1 MKKGTLDM
9 TNTLRSVEIFAG
21 AAGLGLG
28 LAKAGFKHEVVVEND
43 DDACETIRLN
53 QRNGHH
59 LVEGWDIRQAD
70 IQSCDLS
77 DVSGDIDLVA
87 GGPPCQGFS
96 VGGLHR
102 GAKDERN
109 LWPWAI
115 ETVAQ
120 LKPRAFAFENVPN
133 LASAHGDYLSY
144 LRAALSLPTIADPAN
159 WQEDAARLAG
169 ILATGQSFDPSY
181 RVHVDTLVASDYGT
195 GQRRKRLFIVG
206 IRDDVAGDY
215 ATPEATHDEHALME
229 QKWLTGEYWAR
240 HGIVQQHPDKD
251 GLAWL
256 KRHNRQ
262 PRDMFAP
269 RLAPWRTV
277 RDVISEIPADAPN
290 SEDATRAFM
299 TYKGHTGSDADR
311 PAKTHRAGDHGVS
324 GGEMGFVS
332 NIQGLEA
339 SRHYTVR
346 EAAALSDFD
355 HDYRFHGSW
364 GDGLRQI
371 GNAVPC
377 RLGEAVGRQIARA
390 LAA

>member
-1 MKKGTLDM
+1 M

-28 LAKAGFKHEVVVEND
+28 LAQAGFKHEVVVEND
-43 DDACETIRLN
+43 SDACNTIRLN
-53 QRNGHH
+53 QANGHS
-59 LVEGWDIRQAD
+59 LVEGWEIREAD
-70 IQSCDLS
+70 IEACDLS
-77 DVSGDIDLVA
+77 DVTGEIDLVA

-115 ETVAQ
+115 ETVSQ

-133 LASAHGDYLSY
+133 LASAHSEYLSY
-144 LRAALSLPTIADPAN
+144 LQSALSLPTIARPEE
-159 WQEDAARLAG
+159 WQEDAERLAK
-169 ILATGQSFDPSY
+169 IMATGQSFDPSY

-206 IRDDVAGDY
+206 IRDDVDADY
-215 ATPEATHDEHALME
+215 VTPVATHGEYELME

-240 HGIVQQHPDKD
+240 HGIRMQTPDKE

-256 KRHNRQ
+256 KKHNRQ
-262 PRDMFAP
+262 PRDMFTP
-269 RLAPWRTV
+269 RLSPWRTV
-277 RDVISEIPADAPN
+277 RDVLADIPEGAADNDPAPR
-290 SEDATRAFM
+290 EFK

-324 GGEMGFVS
+324 GGEMGIVS
-332 NIQGLEA
+332 NIEGHEIY
-339 SRHYTVR
+339 RHYTVR
-346 EAAALSDFD
+346 EAASLSDFD
-355 HDYRFHGSW
+355 SDYRFSGSW

-377 RLGEAVGRQIARA
+377 ALGKAVGNSIATA

>member
-1 MKKGTLDM
+1 M
-9 TNTLRSVEIFAG
+9 TKTLRSVEIFAG

-28 LAKAGFKHEVVVEND
+28 LAEAGFKHEVVVEND
-43 DDACETIRLN
+43 NDACETIRLN
-53 QRNGHH
+53 QAAGHR
-59 LVEGWDIRQAD
+59 LVQGWDIREAD
-70 IQSCDLS
+70 IESCDLS
-77 DVSGDIDLVA
+77 DITGEIDLVA

-115 ETVAQ
+115 ETVSQ

-133 LASAHGDYLSY
+133 LASAHADYLSY
-144 LRAALSLPTIADPAN
+144 LTAALSLPTIARPED
-159 WQEDAARLAG
+159 WQEDSKRLSD
-169 ILATGQSFDPSY
+169 ILKTGQSFDPSY

-215 ATPEATHDEHALME
+215 VTPEATHGEYELME
-229 QKWLTGEYWAR
+229 QKWLTGEYWDR
-240 HGIVQQHPDKD
+240 HGIERQSPDKE

-262 PRDMFAP
+262 PRDMFSQ
-269 RLAPWRTV
+269 RLLPWRTV
-277 RDVISEIPADAPN
+277 RDVFADIPGDAPN
-290 SEDATRAFM
+290 NENAPREFK
-299 TYKGHTGSDADR
+299 TYKGHTGSDADK
-311 PAKTHRAGDHGVS
+311 PAKTHRAGDHGVP
-324 GGEMGFVS
+324 GGENGAVS
-332 NIQGLEA
+332 TIPGHEIY
-339 SRHYTVR
+339 RHYSVR

-355 HDYRFHGSW
+355 HQYQFSGSW
-364 GDGLRQI
+364 GDGLRQV

-377 RLGEAVGRQIARA
+377 RLGQVVGKSIATA